1 MLYQLKTVLR
11 GHSTGVVAEGSLRSP
26 SWNFL
31 PLPRSQLLL
40 QDPQLPGRVPSPPG
54 FRKQIYVALDL
65 ISCQGTG
72 LALLPSDVVEE
83 GEVLVHLPPARQSR
97 SRRSFLAEGR
107 ARGTALRGN
116 LGTREP
122 LGIPGARS
130 ARRGRSR
137 AGVTFKAQRLR
148 VVLRSL
154 FHEPL
159 VLSDGSR
166 GQRRYHRGG
175 GDSNEGLRG
184 QPRASSA
191 GLRDFRANSV
201 GSAVIISLPGRWGQQ
216 ASAGRQGYPT
226 LTRGCFARCEASS
239 SPDRNVL
246 WRREQGG

>member
-1 MLYQLKTVLR
+1 M
-11 GHSTGVVAEGSLRSP
+11 
-26 SWNFL
+26 
-31 PLPRSQLLL
+31 
-40 QDPQLPGRVPSPPG
+40 
-54 FRKQIYVALDL
+54 
-65 ISCQGTG
+65 
-72 LALLPSDVVEE
+72 
-83 GEVLVHLPPARQSR
+83 
-97 SRRSFLAEGR
+97 
-107 ARGTALRGN
+107 
-116 LGTREP
+116 
-122 LGIPGARS
+122 
-130 ARRGRSR
+130 
-137 AGVTFKAQRLR
+137 TFKARRLC

-216 ASAGRQGYPT
+216 APAGRQGYPT